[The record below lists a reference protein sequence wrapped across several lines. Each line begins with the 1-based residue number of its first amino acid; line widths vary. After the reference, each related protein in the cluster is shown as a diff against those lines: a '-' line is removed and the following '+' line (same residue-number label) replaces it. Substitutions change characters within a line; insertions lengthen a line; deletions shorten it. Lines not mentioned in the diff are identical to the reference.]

1 MKVGIIGAG
10 PAGVTAAQVIAKE
23 NVEVTL
29 FSAEK
34 VLPYYRSRLPEFA
47 FNDEEPDNVF
57 MHELEWYSE
66 NSIDLRLDSKV
77 KSFNSEHEISLENNA
92 QEKFDALLIATGA
105 RPVILPFASEEK
117 PKNIFSLWNY
127 SDAVKIQERIKSSKH
142 IAIIGGGL
150 VGVESALRAA
160 SHDLNIIIIEKT
172 PHLMSKY
179 FVDKAAKIIEEQL
192 HKRNIDFLVNND
204 VAQIHKIHNNMIE
217 LHLQDND
224 GFFCDFAIMTV
235 GAEFDTAMANA
246 AGLKTDRRIIV
257 DEYLQTSTPGIFA
270 AGDIAQLSIFR
281 PCSGKE
287 ASQQGEVAG
296 HNILAYL
303 NNRDLQVYEAL
314 PTPIHLKYKDFE
326 LYSIGDVSEETDV
339 KEDVLDCDNMKI
351 YRGCIYENNVLAG
364 IQMVGSNEDF
374 SECGAK
380 FFLAKSWDIL
390 KNTKIWG
397 K

>member
-10 PAGVTAAQVIAKE
+10 PAGVTAAQIIAKE
-23 NVEVTL
+23 NIEVTL

-34 VLPYYRSRLPEFA
+34 VPPYYRPRLPEFA
-47 FNDEEPDNVF
+47 FGDEQPENIFVHKF
-57 MHELEWYSE
+57 EWYAE
-66 NSIDLRLDSKV
+66 NGINLRLDSKV
-77 KSFNSEHEISLENNA
+77 ISFNSKHEISLENNT

-105 RPVILPFASEEK
+105 RPIILPFASEEK
-117 PKNIFSLWNY
+117 PKNVFSLWNY
-127 SDAVKIQERIKSSKH
+127 SDAVKIRERIKSSKH

-160 SHDLNIIIIEKT
+160 SHDLNITMIEKT

-179 FVDKAAKIIEEQL
+179 FVDKAAKIIEKQL
-192 HKRNIDFLVNND
+192 HQFNIDFLVNNS
-204 VAQIHKIHNNMIE
+204 VAQISEIQNNMIE
-217 LHLQDND
+217 LYLQDND

-246 AGLKTDRRIIV
+246 AGLKTDRRILV

-270 AGDIAQLSIFR
+270 AGDIAQLSMLR
-281 PCSGKE
+281 PCSAKE
-287 ASQQGEVAG
+287 ALEQGKATGNNV
-296 HNILAYL
+296 LAYL
-303 NNRDLQVYEAL
+303 NNRNLQVYKAL
-314 PTPIHLKYKDFE
+314 PIPIHLKYKDFE
-326 LYSIGDVSEETDV
+326 LYSVGNLSEGTDV
-339 KEDVLDCDNMKI
+339 KEDVLDCDSMKI

-364 IQMVGSNEDF
+364 VQMVGSSEDI
-374 SECGAK
+374 SKCGAK
-380 FFLAKSWDIL
+380 LFLAKSWDIL